1 MWTEA
6 GLTAPTTLG
15 ASAAVRT
22 GSGGRA
28 DAGYF
33 SPNNNV
39 NGSSLA
45 SPAWTSSW
53 DITVGSQDVEIS
65 SIVINTVESNS
76 SGTLGGG
83 NGGSDIVLTFSTFT
97 QTQTRTD
104 EGATPSNLTY
114 TPGTVLTLSANQTY
128 SFGLAVSEFASSS
141 QGHFESLNSIT
152 FNGDLIPE
160 PASVS
165 LLALSVSSL
174 FLRRRR

>member
-1 MWTEA
+1 M
-6 GLTAPTTLG
+6 
-15 ASAAVRT
+15 
-22 GSGGRA
+22 
-28 DAGYF
+28 
-33 SPNNNV
+33 
-39 NGSSLA
+39 
-45 SPAWTSSW
+45 
-53 DITVGSQDVEIS
+53 
-65 SIVINTVESNS
+65 
-76 SGTLGGG
+76 
-83 NGGSDIVLTFSTFT
+83 LTFSTFT